1 MPIKSRG
8 FEVCSYYWALLGVCN
23 QSFLWRSIFKPKVP
37 SRVAFFV
44 WIAVLGNILTINNLH
59 KRKVWILDWCYM
71 CKSSVELVD
80 HLLLNCPIVFEMW
93 SMVFTLFGIYW
104 TAVELLTFWQGK
116 FGRHWN
122 VVIWMAIPHCLMW
135 CIWQE
140 RNYRCFEKS
149 ERTVADLKTC
159 LL

>member
-59 KRKVWILDWCYM
+59 KRKV
-71 CKSSVELVD
+71 
-80 HLLLNCPIVFEMW
+80 
-93 SMVFTLFGIYW
+93 
-104 TAVELLTFWQGK
+104 
-116 FGRHWN
+116 
-122 VVIWMAIPHCLMW
+122 
-135 CIWQE
+135 
-140 RNYRCFEKS
+140 
-149 ERTVADLKTC
+149 
-159 LL
+159 